1 MKCGD
6 ISSGGQKKKVWKL
19 HTSMCSKYFLN
30 NHPFNYPGE
39 NFVKDFSEA
48 KDIDS
53 RLVQIDSDIT
63 QQTFLVFQDVFSVT
77 IFRLARHLEDVLQLC
92 LENVLK
98 AF

>member
-1 MKCGD
+1 
-6 ISSGGQKKKVWKL
+6 
-19 HTSMCSKYFLN
+19 MCSKFFLN

-39 NFVKDFSEA
+39 NFVKDFSER

-53 RLVQIDSDIT
+53 CLVQIDGNIT